1 MPKRLNLRLFPYLA
15 LSDLLLTLMA
25 LALARLARLYWP
37 FGAVLVHPKAAY
49 LHPAIYALVAVLW
62 LFFFVILSIYDPKR
76 MGRLQEELWTIM
88 VATSTATAVLA
99 GVLYLS
105 FRQVPRLL
113 FVYFFCF
120 DLAFLLAFRIAL
132 RLFLRFQAGGRPAPE
147 RILIVG
153 AGKVGREVAESMAS
167 SHGWV
172 GTEVV
177 GFLDD
182 DITKQCQVLAGKPV
196 LGSLDSITEVVT
208 AERIDQVIFTLPLRA
223 HHRLINIVVEL
234 QRLPVDVK
242 VIPDLFDLAFART
255 RAEEFK
261 GFPIVSLR
269 ESAISDF
276 DKMIKRLF
284 DIVIASLMVLFS
296 APSMLLIGLLIK
308 LDSPGSIIF
317 KQQRVGE
324 NGQLFWMYKFRSMVA
339 NADEQLPNLIR
350 NNEEGKLIFIKS
362 PDDPRVTRLGW
373 FLRRTS
379 LDELPQL
386 INVLKGEMS
395 LVGPRP
401 ELPFLMEQYEPWQRR
416 RLTVPPGITG
426 WWQIRGRSDHPI
438 HLYAEDDLYYI
449 SNYSLKLDLVILLR
463 TIGAVIKGRGAY

>member
-1 MPKRLNLRLFPYLA
+1 MPKRFNLRLFPYLA

-37 FGAVLVHPKAAY
+37 FGAVIVHPKAVY
-49 LHPAIYALVAVLW
+49 LHPAIYVLVAVLW
-62 LFFFVILSIYDPKR
+62 LFFFVILSVYDPKR

-120 DLAFLLAFRIAL
+120 DLAFLLAYRIAL
-132 RLFLRFQAGGRPAPE
+132 RLFLRFQAGGQPAPE

-153 AGKVGREVAESMAS
+153 AGKVGREVAERIAGP
-167 SHGWV
+167 HGWV
-172 GTEVV
+172 GSEVV

-182 DITKQCQVLAGKPV
+182 DTAKQGQVLAGKPV
-196 LGSLDSITEVVT
+196 LGTLDSITEVVA

-223 HHRLINIVVEL
+223 HRRLINMVVEL
-234 QRLPVDVK
+234 QKLPVDVK

-261 GFPIVSLR
+261 GFPIISLR
-269 ESAISDF
+269 ESAISDYN
-276 DKMIKRLF
+276 KAVKRLF
-284 DIVIASLMVLFS
+284 DIVIASVMLLFS
-296 APSMLLIGLLIK
+296 APLMLIIALLTK
-308 LDSPGSIIF
+308 LDSPGPIIF

-324 NGQLFWMYKFRSMVA
+324 NGQLFWMYKFRSMVID
-339 NADEQLPNLIR
+339 ADEQLPNLIR
-350 NNEEGKLIFIKS
+350 DNTEGKPLFKF
-362 PDDPRVTRLGW
+362 PDDPRVTRMGRI
-373 FLRRTS
+373 LRRTS

-386 INVLKGEMS
+386 VNVLRGEMS

-401 ELPFLMEQYEPWQRR
+401 ELPFLVEQYEPWQRR

-426 WWQIRGRSDHPI
+426 WWQIRGRGDHPM
-438 HLYAEDDLYYI
+438 HLNPEDDLYYI
-449 SNYSLKLDLVILLR
+449 TNYSLKLDLVILFK
-463 TIGAVIKGRGAY
+463 TIGAVIKGQGAY